1 MLDWIVLT
9 IKWSKSFSRKKI
21 LTLSN
26 KYKMITNPCNRNQEV
41 KGKEMKEIRVKSA
54 GKLRKQ
60 SEAWCLW
67 LGFHH

>member
-1 MLDWIVLT
+1 MLDWVVLT

-41 KGKEMKEIRVKSA
+41 KE
-54 GKLRKQ
+54 RK
-60 SEAWCLW
+60 
-67 LGFHH
+67 